1 MLNSLQ
7 AHMERPERLGD
18 YRHVFFAGHRR
29 VTGHLCGSSVGEQS
43 GLVCKQSFRSYFSHQ
58 FKNSLIIHL
67 GKTPKKLMSLNLIK
81 TQLNFTSIFL
91 DQNNTKFKY

>member
-1 MLNSLQ
+1 MTKESFSIHFKRTWKDLKDS
-7 AHMERPERLGD
+7 EIIGTF
-18 YRHVFFAGHRR
+18 FFAGHRR
-29 VTGHLCGSSVGEQS
+29 VTGHLCGSSIGEQS

-81 TQLNFTSIFL
+81 TQLNFTSIF
-91 DQNNTKFKY
+91 